1 MSLSSICPRFPRNV
15 AGYKL
20 AGYRRENVIGDKF
33 MKLDDRDERNLWSE
47 KRSEERREMVC
58 NENNR
63 SNVET
68 EPLARILEIN

>member
-1 MSLSSICPRFPRNV
+1 MSLSSICRRFPRNV

-20 AGYRRENVIGDKF
+20 AGYRSENVIGDKF
-33 MKLDDRDERNLWSE
+33 MKPDDRDERNLWSE

-63 SNVET
+63 LNVET
-68 EPLARILEIN
+68 ESLARILEIN